1 MKKMICLNP
10 TCDYCIDQ
18 VDFEGE
24 EGCQC
29 PECKQYKTGDAILRK
44 YQSPELINKLKKLR
58 EEGKLLK
65 ANIINKKMLTGG

>member
-10 TCDYCIDQ
+10 LCDNCIDQ
-18 VDFEGE
+18 IEFEGE

-29 PECKQYKTGDAILRK
+29 PECEQYKTGDVELKK
-44 YQSPELINKLKKLR
+44 YQSPELINKLKELR

-65 ANIINKKMLTGG
+65 ANILNQESFNAS

>member
-10 TCDYCIDQ
+10 TCNNCIDQ
-18 VDFEGE
+18 VEFEGE

-29 PECKQYKTGDAILRK
+29 PECLQYITGDATLK
-44 YQSPELINKLKKLR
+44 PYLSPVLITKLKELR

-65 ANIINKKMLTGG
+65 ANIINQESINAS